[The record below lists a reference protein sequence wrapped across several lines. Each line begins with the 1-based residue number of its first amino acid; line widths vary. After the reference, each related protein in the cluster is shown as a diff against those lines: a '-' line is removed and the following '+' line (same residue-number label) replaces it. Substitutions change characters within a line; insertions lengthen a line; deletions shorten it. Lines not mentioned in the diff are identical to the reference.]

1 VLAVGDTVTSALVP
15 DGVDWSAFNGE
26 LRAGGLLLAGGQGK
40 MKGKLFRIGHLGDVN
55 VDDIVAAIGI
65 IEAGAIA
72 VGLPLEAGAGPS
84 AARRV
89 GTGA

>member
-1 VLAVGDTVTSALVP
+1 
-15 DGVDWSAFNGE
+15 
-26 LRAGGLLLAGGQGK
+26 
-40 MKGKLFRIGHLGDVN
+40 